1 MTGESSTRTA
11 YMVTCPFDGDVY
23 LTPENYRQQMWA
35 ANSKWVC
42 PRCGE
47 NAYWSDDNYE
57 ETTLELQENGR

>member
-1 MTGESSTRTA
+1 
-11 YMVTCPFDGDVY
+11 MVTCPFDGDVY